1 MSEIKLNYKED
12 SKEFK
17 GLHTMLPIKVF
28 EELTEFAKSRGT
40 VTGSW
45 DYGVA
50 IRELLLH
57 INKYVDLYS
66 YCMSLEGQI
75 NEIKEQMESKDD
87 TPVQEKKKDE
97 GPKLLGKHH
106 LKEDRENGKDTR

>member
-1 MSEIKLNYKED
+1 MSDKVKLDFKED

-17 GLHTMLPIKVF
+17 GLHTMLPLTVF
-28 EELTEFAKSRGT
+28 EELTEFAKSRQT

-75 NEIKEQMESKDD
+75 NEIKEQMESIESKPKQEEKKDD
-87 TPVQEKKKDE
+87 S
-97 GPKLLGKHH
+97 PKLLGSHH
-106 LKEDRENGKDTR
+106 KEDR